1 MTESIVGTIAGAVV
15 GLLVVVAEFEYH
27 VVSFAKEAMNL
38 GPTVL
43 AYQGGYCQS
52 AFGIIGYSYTFV
64 EESWNHLSPACPW
77 LVALI
82 DYSAVA
88 QEI

>member
-1 MTESIVGTIAGAVV
+1 
-15 GLLVVVAEFEYH
+15 
-27 VVSFAKEAMNL
+27 MNL

-43 AYQGGYCQS
+43 ANQGGYCQS
-52 AFGIIGYSYTFV
+52 AFGIIGHGNTFV
-64 EESWNHLSPACPW
+64 EETRDHLSPACPW

-82 DYSAVA
+82 DHSAVA